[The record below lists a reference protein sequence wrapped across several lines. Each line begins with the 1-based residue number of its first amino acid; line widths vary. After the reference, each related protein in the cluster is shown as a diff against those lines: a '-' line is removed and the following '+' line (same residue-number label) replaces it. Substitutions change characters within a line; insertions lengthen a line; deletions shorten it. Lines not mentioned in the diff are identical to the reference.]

1 MVESHSS
8 QAPVSNPAFVPDA
21 SGWSAAR
28 YNQVASFVYSS
39 AFTSPVLEL
48 LAPQP
53 GEWIVDFGCGSGEL
67 TLELKKTVGRDG
79 RVVGVD
85 FSSSMIDKAKHGGL
99 EHAFVADIQTPADL
113 PEALL
118 ASANQFDVV
127 FSNAA
132 LHWCKRD
139 PMGVVLSVKRML
151 KPSGRFVG
159 EMGGLM
165 NCVGVRSALHI
176 ALRRRNYDP
185 VSMDP
190 WYFPSVHD
198 YQTLLSSAGF
208 KVVHISLNPRYT
220 PLPAGLGAWLEL
232 FVRHSFLRE
241 LGDEEAKE
249 VINEVVES
257 CAVDSRDAQGKWAL
271 MYMRLRFHAV
281 LSVL

>member
-1 MVESHSS
+1 MVESDPS
-8 QAPVSNPAFVPDA
+8 QAPDA

-39 AFTSPVLEL
+39 AFTSLVLEL

-53 GEWIVDFGCGSGEL
+53 AERIVDFGCGSGEL
-67 TLELKKTVGRDG
+67 TLELKKAVGSDG

-85 FSSSMIDKAKHGGL
+85 SSSSMIDKAKLAGL
-99 EHAFVADIQTPADL
+99 EDAFVADIQAPADL

-118 ASANQFDVV
+118 ASPNQFDAV

-139 PMGVVLSVKRML
+139 PMGVLLSVKRVL
-151 KPSGRFVG
+151 KPGGRFVG
-159 EMGGLM
+159 EMGGFM
-165 NCVGVRSALHI
+165 NCEGVRSALHV
-176 ALRRRNYDP
+176 ALRRRNYNP
-185 VSMDP
+185 VAMDP
-190 WYFPSVHD
+190 WFFPSAHD

-208 KVVHISLNPRYT
+208 KVLHISLNPRYT
-220 PLPAGLGAWLEL
+220 PIPAGLGAWLEL
-232 FVRHSFLRE
+232 YVRHSFLRE

-249 VINEVVES
+249 VINEVVEL
-257 CAVDSRDAQGKWAL
+257 CAVDSRDDQGHWAL

-281 LSVL
+281 LSAP